1 MPRKRVLI
9 VYYSYTQQTKTQL
22 RKLVA
27 GLENWD
33 IEVVLERL
41 EPHAPYEFPFRS
53 NWRLAVAMIS
63 TFFCRTM
70 TIRPL
75 SANCQGRWDC
85 IIVAG
90 PTWSYNPSG
99 PVLDFLRRYG
109 PTLCAGKTV
118 VPLISCRS
126 YWRWHYFLLRQ
137 KLLRYG
143 CTVGKPIVYMH
154 PQREPWRFLGL
165 LLQLRGKVVP
175 RQYSWWKK
183 RYPAYG
189 HSREQGEQ
197 ALRTGKDLGA
207 WLSGENVR
215 YWS

>member
-1 MPRKRVLI
+1 
-9 VYYSYTQQTKTQL
+9 
-22 RKLVA
+22 
-27 GLENWD
+27 
-33 IEVVLERL
+33 
-41 EPHAPYEFPFRS
+41 
-53 NWRLAVAMIS
+53 
-63 TFFCRTM
+63 
-70 TIRPL
+70 
-75 SANCQGRWDC
+75 
-85 IIVAG
+85 VAG

-109 PTLCAGKTV
+109 QTLCAGKTV
-118 VPLISCRS
+118 VPFISCRS

-143 CTVGKPIVYMH
+143 CTMGKPIVYMH
-154 PQREPWRFLGL
+154 PHREPWRFLGL

-175 RQYSWWKK
+175 REYSWWKK

-189 HSREQGEQ
+189 HSREQGEE

-215 YWS
+215 YWT